1 MNSAEVRPIP
11 GVPQTVN
18 ALFAERARTN
28 PDHVLLVERGGRI
41 TLQQMDEMVG
51 KWASALESRGVGRG
65 DRVAV
70 SMPNGIPV
78 VLSFFATLR
87 LGAVWVGI
95 NRVYAAPEKAHII
108 RDSGA
113 MIYMTTSDIAAT
125 VEPLRET
132 LPDLHTIV
140 DVGADLFQA
149 ELIALPSLAPV
160 EVSPFD
166 LAGLA
171 YTSGTTGQPKGAMH
185 SHRNL
190 IFPGVMTGR
199 DVPPSKAG
207 VYLPLTVL
215 NLQVLGPLASL
226 TNLGTTFCIDRADAE
241 GIVEWIEEHGIDSMS
256 AAPATFH
263 DIVSKDSI
271 RAERLESLVNL
282 GLGGSAPPEWIF
294 DAYFKKFGKRVTT
307 GYGLSEAPSVVT
319 KEPLEVPRRKGSAGK
334 PHLHLKVTIVDDAG
348 NEMPTGEPGEVVVSA
363 ATEGDFA
370 HCYTPMLG
378 YWNKPEAT
386 AKSLRGNRLF
396 TGDIGYLDEEGHL
409 HIEDRRVDLILRGG
423 ANVYPAEIERV
434 LNADDRIVE
443 SAVVG
448 KDDDRLGQLPVV
460 FIQCLD
466 GAKLDA
472 ETVQGIC
479 AAELAKYKVPVE
491 VIFVDSFPRNH
502 MGKILRPELRAR
514 ING

>member
-1 MNSAEVRPIP
+1 M
-11 GVPQTVN
+11 
-18 ALFAERARTN
+18 
-28 PDHVLLVERGGRI
+28 
-41 TLQQMDEMVG
+41 
-51 KWASALESRGVGRG
+51 
-65 DRVAV
+65 AV

-95 NRVYAAPEKAHII
+95 NRVYAAPEKAHIL

-113 MIYMTTSDIAAT
+113 KIYLTTADIAET
-125 VEPLRET
+125 IEPLRET
-132 LPDLHTIV
+132 LPDLTTIV
-140 DVGADLFQA
+140 DVGAGWFQS
-149 ELIALPSLAPV
+149 ELLALGETAPV
-160 EVSPFD
+160 DVSPFD

-199 DVPPSKAG
+199 DVGAARAG

-241 GIVEWIEEHGIDSMS
+241 GVVEWIEEHKIDTMS

-263 DIVSKDSI
+263 DIVSKEAI
-271 RAERLESLVNL
+271 RPERLESLTSL

-294 DAYFKKFGKRVTT
+294 DAYYQKFGKRVTT

-319 KEPLEVPRRKGSAGK
+319 KEPTDIPRRKGSAGV
-334 PHLHLKVTIVDDAG
+334 PHLHLKVSIVDDSGRELPA
-348 NEMPTGEPGEVVVSA
+348 GEPGEVVVSA
-363 ATEGDFA
+363 ATEGEYA
-370 HCYTPMLG
+370 NCYTPMLG

-386 AKSLRGNRLF
+386 AKSLRDNKLF
-396 TGDIGYLDEEGHL
+396 TGDIGYLDEAGHL

-434 LNADDRIVE
+434 LNADDRIIE

-460 FIQCLD
+460 FVQKAD
-466 GAKLDA
+466 GASIDE
-472 ETVQGIC
+472 ETVKALC
-479 AAELAKYKVPVE
+479 TAELAKYKVPVE
-491 VIFVDSFPRNH
+491 VHFVDAFPRNH
-502 MGKILRPELRAR
+502 MGKILRPELRLQV
-514 ING
+514 NGR